1 MNGGRTVTRRAFLG
15 RIGGLGAG
23 IGVSALTGGRTMAGT
38 VERPNIIFIMA
49 DDLGYGDLGC
59 FGQKLIRTPVLDR
72 MAAQGMRFTK
82 FHAGFHVCLPS
93 RCTLMTG
100 LHTGHARC
108 RVNGGGGNHPT
119 LAEEDTTVATVMRAA
134 GYRTAMIGKW
144 SLGDEFVGCVVDKKN
159 TDGGGAIY
167 KHGWDY
173 YFGEPNQTTVHS
185 YYLDP
190 MYRHDRLGLLGPK
203 TDGKRLVPV
212 PFPDNRTKRTHYSH
226 DLLTAK
232 ALAFVDAAK
241 DGPFF
246 LYLPYTVPHPKL
258 EIPDLEPYAAEA
270 SWTQGEK
277 VYASMITR
285 MDRDIG
291 RILDRLKKHGIDRRT
306 LVIFTSDN
314 GSARPGPFDSNGG
327 LAGSKGKFQLGGVRV
342 PCVAYWPGTVEA
354 GTRSDE
360 LLAFWDV
367 LPTLAELAG
376 IDPPRP
382 IDGLSFVPAL
392 LGRGRQQHHKYLFFR
407 GGKAPAKS
415 ARPAKPA
422 PAPSKKKPKSPGYLI
437 VRNEGETRSDAEIIA
452 EAWTEVVV
460 PKFTKSK

>member
-1 MNGGRTVTRRAFLG
+1 MGAAAMMGRRAV
-15 RIGGLGAG
+15 A
-23 IGVSALTGGRTMAGT
+23 AEADK
-38 VERPNIIFIMA
+38 PNVIFIMA
-49 DDLGYGDLGC
+49 DDLGYGDLGG

-72 MAAQGMRFTK
+72 MAAEGMRFTK

-93 RCTLMTG
+93 RCALMTG

-119 LAEEDTTVATVMRAA
+119 LAAEDTTVATVMKAA

-144 SLGDEFVGCVVDKKN
+144 SLGDEFVGCAVAKKN

-173 YFGEPNQTTVHS
+173 YFGEPNQTYVHS

-212 PFPDNRTKRTHYSH
+212 PFPGNRTKKTHYSH
-226 DLLTAK
+226 DLLTTK
-232 ALAFVDAAK
+232 ALSFIDAAK

-258 EIPDLEPYAAEA
+258 EIPELEPYAAQA

-291 RILDRLKKHGIDRRT
+291 RILDRLKQHGIDRRT

-314 GSARPGPFDSNGG
+314 GSSGRGRFNSNGG

-342 PCVAYWPGTVEA
+342 PCVAYWPGTVKA
-354 GTRSDE
+354 AAQSDE

-367 LPTLAELAG
+367 MPTLAELAG

-382 IDGLSFVPAL
+382 IDGISFVPAL
-392 LGRGRQQHHKYLFFR
+392 LGRGGQKRHKYLFYR
-407 GGKAPAKS
+407 GGKAPGTGA
-415 ARPAKPA
+415 A
-422 PAPSKKKPKSPGYLI
+422 APSRKKSKSSGCLI
-437 VRNEGETRSDAEIIA
+437 IRNEGETRSDEEIMA

-460 PKFTKSK
+460 PKFTGKK